1 MKTAF
6 VAAAFFA
13 MSTFG
18 AVQAQ
23 AAEANEG
30 ELYQVV
36 VTASKSQVTREQKR
50 QEAINALRSG
60 VVNSG
65 EGYQNQ
71 LPVAGKSAVTRDAVR
86 AQARAANRSN
96 VVTGGE
102 LYQ

>member
-1 MKTAF
+1 MKTAL

-13 MSTFG
+13 LSTFG
-18 AVQAQ
+18 AAQAQ
-23 AAEANEG
+23 AAQAHDG

-36 VTASKSQVTREQKR
+36 VTASKSDVTREQKR

-60 VVNSG
+60 VANSG
-65 EGYQNQ
+65 EGYQSQ
-71 LPVAGKSAVTRDAVR
+71 LPVAGKSSVSRDAVR

-96 VVTGGE
+96 SVNGGE